1 MLTLSFSDWATV
13 DKGDYQDPFQLEI
26 NPVAEYNTQ
35 FFPRLCLEETPTVDM
50 TGHDYGRDSDRE
62 LSPLNSDEVY
72 ARVQAE
78 FAKELESFDWTCQDY
93 ELEDEVSDIA
103 EDSEFA
109 LSEDESEDEAVDVE
123 EEEEEEVIAPRSH
136 SATDSEPQPISNATA
151 SIRDSPEPPVT
162 ADEILSTTTAADITP
177 QPPQQSVVEEIDV
190 PTESEPLTPGAPEEP
205 AQVLDESPV
214 AAMETV
220 PEDEPLSVP
229 SVPST
234 TITPAPASAPV
245 VSALAPAASIT
256 SKEASPDAP
265 SVKLP
270 PIDALGIRTTPAPEQ
285 STVQPGDITIN
296 QDQYLNVRLPSGPP
310 LSGLSVSD
318 VISVPSPHQGSPNL
332 LIRRHRH
339 LPSIDRVNQR
349 LSVDLGGTFA
359 QLGDEDWEELDAR
372 KIPEA
377 INGANAA
384 GQTYSRFARG
394 LGSVL
399 GRRPSSRTGGLRTP
413 SMSVRS
419 GLRKSVTTSESE
431 TDQDLERSPGA
442 KARSPLFAAR
452 GVENTKRVF
461 GRIKAFPP
469 SKRTGQD
476 ATRLTAR
483 SPSAGHSA
491 MPSATPSANHS
502 ATPSATHSQS
512 PSSSPSP
519 VGSIRVASP
528 VAGLVIPSSPPTIT
542 TSLPS
547 IPISSASTAPPSSAP
562 SSNAP
567 NVSLAASPSSTSIE
581 TPRLKRVGSL
591 RADPASKRSSIVSAF
606 SPSTKRIVRSGSE
619 FNFFSKP
626 KARTRMER
634 TQSDRDTKGP
644 VTAPGSPGATSDSTL
659 SAASGSSVPRIELQP
674 TPPIVWGLE
683 LNTAEKN

>member
-1 MLTLSFSDWATV
+1 MSPLFESLLSQLTLSLSDWATV

-62 LSPLNSDEVY
+62 QSPLNSDEVY

-93 ELEDEVSDIA
+93 ELEDDVSDIA

-109 LSEDESEDEAVDVE
+109 LSEDESEDEPVDVE
-123 EEEEEEVIAPRSH
+123 EQVAVPRSH
-136 SATDSEPQPISNATA
+136 SATDSEPQPVSNATA
-151 SIRDSPEPPVT
+151 SIRDSPEPVPIEEPVS
-162 ADEILSTTTAADITP
+162 AEIETTP
-177 QPPQQSVVEEIDV
+177 QPPQQPLVQQVDIPVESSPSAPVI
-190 PTESEPLTPGAPEEP
+190 PEEP
-205 AQVLDESPV
+205 AQPMVESPV
-214 AAMETV
+214 TAMETV
-220 PEDEPLSVP
+220 HEDAPLSV
-229 SVPST
+229 T
-234 TITPAPASAPV
+234 TVTTPPPAPAPPV
-245 VSALAPAASIT
+245 ARVAST
-256 SKEASPDAP
+256 SSKDASPDAP
-265 SVKLP
+265 SIKLP

-285 STVQPGDITIN
+285 STVQPGDITIS

-310 LSGLSVSD
+310 SSGLSVSD

-359 QLGDEDWEELDAR
+359 QLGDEDWEQLDSR

-377 INGANAA
+377 VNGANAA

-431 TDQDLERSPGA
+431 TDQDLERSPGG
-442 KARSPLFAAR
+442 KTRSPLFAAR

-469 SKRTGQD
+469 SKRTGHD
-476 ATRLTAR
+476 PSRLSAR
-483 SPSAGHSA
+483 SPPTVHSA
-491 MPSATPSANHS
+491 MPSATPSATHS
-502 ATPSATHSQS
+502 AAPSATHSQS

-519 VGSIRVASP
+519 VGSIRGVAP
-528 VAGLVIPSSPPTIT
+528 VAGLVIPSSPPTLAAPLPIT
-542 TSLPS
+542 T
-547 IPISSASTAPPSSAP
+547 TAAPPPSSIA
-562 SSNAP
+562 ATA
-567 NVSLAASPSSTSIE
+567 SLVASPSSTSVEI
-581 TPRLKRVGSL
+581 PRLKRGGSL

-606 SPSTKRIVRSGSE
+606 SPGGKRIVRSGSE

-626 KARTRMER
+626 KGRTQMER
-634 TQSDRDTKGP
+634 TVSERNPKAPATAP
-644 VTAPGSPGATSDSTL
+644 TTAPGSPGATSDSTL
-659 SAASGSSVPRIELQP
+659 SAASASSVPRIELQP

-683 LNTAEKN
+683 LNTEKA

>member
-1 MLTLSFSDWATV
+1 
-13 DKGDYQDPFQLEI
+13 
-26 NPVAEYNTQ
+26 
-35 FFPRLCLEETPTVDM
+35 M

-62 LSPLNSDEVY
+62 QSPLNSDEVY

-78 FAKELESFDWTCQDY
+78 FAKELESFDWTCRDY
-93 ELEDEVSDIA
+93 ELEDDVSDIA

-123 EEEEEEVIAPRSH
+123 EEQEIVPRSH
-136 SATDSEPQPISNATA
+136 SATDSEPQPVSNATA
-151 SIRDSPEPPVT
+151 SIRDSPEPVPVDEPVST
-162 ADEILSTTTAADITP
+162 ALETTP
-177 QPPQQSVVEEIDV
+177 QPPQQSLVERIDV
-190 PTESEPLTPGAPEEP
+190 PVESPPTAPVIPEKP
-205 AQVLDESPV
+205 ARVIDESPV

-220 PEDEPLSVP
+220 HEDAPLSVTT
-229 SVPST
+229 VATPST
-234 TITPAPASAPV
+234 APAPTPVSTVAPV
-245 VSALAPAASIT
+245 VVAP

-285 STVQPGDITIN
+285 STVQPGDITIS

-310 LSGLSVSD
+310 SSGLSVSD

-359 QLGDEDWEELDAR
+359 QLGDEDWEQLDSR

-377 INGANAA
+377 VNGANAA

-431 TDQDLERSPGA
+431 TDQDLERSPGS
-442 KARSPLFAAR
+442 KTRSPLFAAR

-469 SKRTGQD
+469 SKRSGHD
-476 ATRLTAR
+476 PSRLSAR
-483 SPSAGHSA
+483 SPPAVHSA
-491 MPSATPSANHS
+491 MPSATTSANHS
-502 ATPSATHSQS
+502 AAPSATHSQS

-519 VGSIRVASP
+519 VGSIRGVAP
-528 VAGLVIPSSPPTIT
+528 VAGLVIPSSPPTLAAPLPIST
-542 TSLPS
+542 TSAP
-547 IPISSASTAPPSSAP
+547 PPSSMP
-562 SSNAP
+562 PSNAP
-567 NVSLAASPSSTSIE
+567 TVSLVTSPSSTSIE
-581 TPRLKRVGSL
+581 TPRLKRGGSL

-606 SPSTKRIVRSGSE
+606 SPGSKRIVRSGSE

-626 KARTRMER
+626 KGRTHMER
-634 TQSDRDTKGP
+634 TVSKRNPKAP
-644 VTAPGSPGATSDSTL
+644 ATAPGSPGATSDSTL

-683 LNTAEKN
+683 LNTEKA

>member
-1 MLTLSFSDWATV
+1 M

-50 TGHDYGRDSDRE
+50 TGHDYGRDTDRE
-62 LSPLNSDEVY
+62 QSPLNSDEVY

-78 FAKELESFDWTCQDY
+78 FAKELESFDWTCQDH
-93 ELEDEVSDIA
+93 ELEDDVSDIA

-109 LSEDESEDEAVDVE
+109 LSEDESDDEPLDVE
-123 EEEEEEVIAPRSH
+123 EQEVIQRSH
-136 SATDSEPQPISNATA
+136 SATDSEPQPVSNASA
-151 SIRDSPEPPVT
+151 SIRDSPEPVPIDEPVPT
-162 ADEILSTTTAADITP
+162 EIETTP
-177 QPPQQSVVEEIDV
+177 QPPQQPLVQQIDV
-190 PTESEPLTPGAPEEP
+190 PVESPPSTPALPDEPVQP
-205 AQVLDESPV
+205 VDESPL

-220 PEDEPLSVP
+220 HEDAPLSVTTVAAP
-229 SVPST
+229 SLA
-234 TITPAPASAPV
+234 PAPAPVPAPVSAAAPVAAPV
-245 VSALAPAASIT
+245 VAPAVAPAVAPVAVAS
-256 SKEASPDAP
+256 SMEASPDAP

-270 PIDALGIRTTPAPEQ
+270 PIDALGIRTSPAPEQ
-285 STVQPGDITIN
+285 STVQPGAISIS

-310 LSGLSVSD
+310 SSGLSVSD
-318 VISVPSPHQGSPNL
+318 VISIPSPHQGSPNL

-359 QLGDEDWEELDAR
+359 QLGDEDWEQLDSR

-377 INGANAA
+377 VNGANAA

-399 GRRPSSRTGGLRTP
+399 GRRPSSRTAGLRTP
-413 SMSVRS
+413 SMNVRS

-431 TDQDLERSPGA
+431 TDQDLERSPGN
-442 KARSPLFAAR
+442 KARSPMFAAR

-469 SKRTGQD
+469 SKRNGHD
-476 ATRLTAR
+476 ANRLSAR
-483 SPSAGHSA
+483 SPPTAHST
-491 MPSATPSANHS
+491 MPSAAPSASHS
-502 ATPSATHSQS
+502 AAPSATHSQS

-519 VGSIRVASP
+519 VGSIRGVAP
-528 VAGLVIPSSPPTIT
+528 VAGLVIPSSPPAVTAL
-542 TSLPS
+542 LPS
-547 IPISSASTAPPSSAP
+547 IPITTTPVPPPSSAP

-567 NVSLAASPSSTSIE
+567 TLSLVASPSSTSVE
-581 TPRLKRVGSL
+581 TPRLKRGGSL

-606 SPSTKRIVRSGSE
+606 SPGSKRIVRSGSE

-634 TQSDRDTKGP
+634 TQSERDPKP
-644 VTAPGSPGATSDSTL
+644 PATAPGSPGATSDSTL
-659 SAASGSSVPRIELQP
+659 SAASGASVPRIELQP

-683 LNTAEKN
+683 LNTEKA